1 MFTWPFTIL
10 SQVPAMALLRDPS
23 VRRRTKVALLSV
35 VCPSHATDCTLV
47 GRLRIAITCTLTRS
61 SLDSLQSSSSIPSCA
76 GTSPR
81 LHSAHQLLSNSRRPG
96 RDDPLILDRLLGR
109 QGFSFFFV
117 FLYLF
122 IFQRFLLP
130 HGLDETYLLR
140 TCLCSS
146 NYCLSS
152 T

>member
-1 MFTWPFTIL
+1 MLFTWPFTIL

-23 VRRRTKVALLSV
+23 VRRRTKVKVALLSV
-35 VCPSHATDCTLV
+35 ACSSHATDCTL

-61 SLDSLQSSSSIPSCA
+61 SLDSPQSSSSIPSCA

-81 LHSAHQLLSNSRRPG
+81 LHSAHQLLSNSRRPC
-96 RDDPLILDRLLGR
+96 RDDPLILGRLLGR
-109 QGFSFFFV
+109 QGFSFF
-117 FLYLF
+117 L
-122 IFQRFLLP
+122 FQRFLLP
-130 HGLDETYLLR
+130 HGLDETYLLPVH
-140 TCLCSS
+140 CSS